1 MNLSV
6 VDTSIPAETPD
17 PTPAVPTTGFATVP
31 SPVPT
36 PIPPPLPSPAY
47 EVNLSEEAQINPT
60 RLGVKM
66 SLKLL

>member
-1 MNLSV
+1 MNLS

-31 SPVPT
+31 TPIPT
-36 PIPPPLPSPAY
+36 PIPATVPTPAY
-47 EVNLSEEAQINPT
+47 EVNLSEAAQINPT